1 MFAIF
6 LIGEGGMSDH
16 VELYFRLR
24 IRVGIKHFLVYYHTE
39 RILKHIIQV
48 CTSIHLLVV
57 QNLTK
62 RRARALIEQWHE

>member
-24 IRVGIKHFLVYYHTE
+24 IRVGIKHFLIYYHTE
-39 RILKHIIQV
+39 RDSQAHNP
-48 CTSIHLLVV
+48 VV
-57 QNLTK
+57 Y
-62 RRARALIEQWHE
+62 